1 MFVAGVVLA
10 VVMGVFPSDA
20 VVRRDDRRGT
30 VRSAEAVDLGAA
42 VATDPDVV
50 DARAHDDPGRLAIA
64 VLAACRKSLGLVS
77 PADELRVVDVA
88 PDRSEMRV
96 RLAQVYRGLP
106 VDGAELSV
114 HVDAAR
120 RVRLVSGR
128 YVRTPSGVDP
138 RPRLKEA
145 AALRAAGSE
154 SAAIGAEPPRLAW
167 YPDDDGRV
175 RLTYRVAVNHG
186 LIRREVVFVDARSGK
201 VISRVPTAFPAGGA
215 GGGVQGP

>member
-1 MFVAGVVLA
+1 
-10 VVMGVFPSDA
+10 MGVFPPDA

-42 VATDPDVV
+42 VATEPDVV
-50 DARAHDDPGRLAIA
+50 AAREHDDPGRFVIA
-64 VLAACRKSLGLVS
+64 VLAACRESLGLVS
-77 PADELRVVDVA
+77 PADELRVVAVT
-88 PDRSEMRV
+88 PDRDEVRV

-120 RVRLVSGR
+120 RVRLVTGR

-145 AALRAAGSE
+145 AALRAAGAE
-154 SAAIGAEPPRLAW
+154 PGGMAGEPPRLVW
-167 YPDDDGRV
+167 IPDDDGRV
-175 RLTYRVAVNHG
+175 RLAYRIAAVHG
-186 LIRREVVFVDARSGK
+186 LIQREVVFVDARSGK
-201 VISRVPTAFPAGGA
+201 VINRMPTAFPTDGV